1 MSCNTVSASDIQAE
15 VDLSDAAISF
25 MDFFNVE
32 SNFDIVLSDVYV
44 AFKLLNRL
52 RKTKAFEVNHNIQ
65 IDRARHRASIV
76 SANRMMQ
83 PSKPDDMECIR
94 EAARYAPYAEGIY
107 DDYRQCLQSA
117 GKFSQDTPFTY
128 HPDLGENDLCLSN
141 CFRLTEFDRPN
152 TAMVYGSFINER
164 FGELIAT
171 PYCILIDNDMKKVI
185 VVVRGSASMEDLV
198 TDLQLSPESMD
209 DIGRAFSFDG
219 SNKYAHRGILT
230 RAKWI
235 VNDIKEKKVLRNVL
249 PPREKDREGHQLN
262 GYSLVFTGH
271 SLGATCAV
279 MLATMFKPIYNDIK
293 CYAFCPPGC
302 SGMSLECNNDSDFSD
317 IFSTN
322 FFVMLHHIQ
331 YQCIM
336 QMNAV
341 NMLCL

>member
-1 MSCNTVSASDIQAE
+1 
-15 VDLSDAAISF
+15 
-25 MDFFNVE
+25 
-32 SNFDIVLSDVYV
+32 
-44 AFKLLNRL
+44 
-52 RKTKAFEVNHNIQ
+52 
-65 IDRARHRASIV
+65 
-76 SANRMMQ
+76 
-83 PSKPDDMECIR
+83 
-94 EAARYAPYAEGIY
+94 
-107 DDYRQCLQSA
+107 
-117 GKFSQDTPFTY
+117 
-128 HPDLGENDLCLSN
+128 
-141 CFRLTEFDRPN
+141 
-152 TAMVYGSFINER
+152 
-164 FGELIAT
+164 
-171 PYCILIDNDMKKVI
+171 
-185 VVVRGSASMEDLV
+185 MEDLV

-235 VNDIKEKKVLRNVL
+235 VNDIKEKKVLRNIL

-322 FFVMLHHIQ
+322 FFVMLHHVQ